1 MTKTEGNAP
10 NKSVSHFDISHS
22 DKLVNTNILANADIL
37 ADTDYHI
44 SCSLSWMMEGN
55 LVTKHS
61 GILNMMNKNKEYL
74 CQLIV
79 F

>member
-1 MTKTEGNAP
+1 MC
-10 NKSVSHFDISHS
+10 
-22 DKLVNTNILANADIL
+22 NADIL

-55 LVTKHS
+55 LATKHS
-61 GILNMMNKNKEYL
+61 GVSNMMNKNKEYL